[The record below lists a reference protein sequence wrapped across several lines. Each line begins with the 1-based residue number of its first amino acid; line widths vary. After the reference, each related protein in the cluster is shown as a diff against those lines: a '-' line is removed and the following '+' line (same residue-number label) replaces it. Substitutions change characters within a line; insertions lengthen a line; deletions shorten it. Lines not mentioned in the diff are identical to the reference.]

1 MGGMNDNDVLLARA
15 YLSRVAEPAN
25 AAVWAL
31 VRKCGPL
38 EAAER
43 IRSGDVDEATRA
55 ATEARRRVADPDP
68 YVADR
73 VRARHAAPDKPRV
86 YPAIVAGLLWWV
98 VVLAVAAGL
107 VAAAA
112 WAVS

>member
-1 MGGMNDNDVLLARA
+1 MNETDRFDLPCFCL
-15 YLSRVAEPAN
+15 P
-25 AAVWAL
+25 
-31 VRKCGPL
+31 CG
-38 EAAER
+38 
-43 IRSGDVDEATRA
+43 
-55 ATEARRRVADPDP
+55 RRVADPDP

-86 YPAIVAGLLWWV
+86 YPAIVAGLLWLV